1 MEFSTPHHIALIC
14 HDRTK
19 ALHFYRDI
27 LGFTLTAEHVRPE
40 KNDILLLLRKAELVL
55 ELFIK
60 PDAPARVSGSTGEA
74 CGLRHLAFKTA
85 DVEKAKRYLEAQNVK
100 CEAIRNDDFDGKK
113 MLFFFDPDGLPL
125 ELHE

>member
-1 MEFSTPHHIALIC
+1 M
-14 HDRTK
+14 
-19 ALHFYRDI
+19 
-27 LGFTLTAEHVRPE
+27 
-40 KNDILLLLRKAELVL
+40 LLRKAELVL

-85 DVEKAKRYLEAQNVK
+85 DVEQAKRYLEAQNVK
-100 CEAIRNDDFDGKK
+100 CEAVRVDDYNGKK